1 MVRKEI
7 QVLSKNTIDQ
17 IAAGEVIERPASVV
31 KELTENAID
40 AGASAISVE
49 IKKGGISEIR
59 ITDNGCGIPVRQ
71 IHTAFLRHATSKLRE
86 AKELDSIH
94 SLGFRGEA
102 LSSIAAVSMVT
113 MITKASEEDFGSQFM
128 IEGGE
133 EGELQ
138 EIGAP
143 DGTTFIVRNLF
154 YNTPARKKF
163 LKSQQTESGYVQS
176 MMEHL
181 ALSHPEISFRF
192 STDGRER
199 LQTSGNGK
207 TEDVVYQIFG
217 REIVKNLLPI
227 EQKTEYYSLKGFLG
241 NYTVNRGNRDFENFF
256 VNGRLVEDKILRKA
270 VEEGYRGFLMQ
281 HQFPFAV
288 LFFQFPDGAIDVN
301 VHPAKKEIR
310 MDHGPEVL
318 SLLSAAVH
326 ERLTRRDDIIEVT
339 LTKEKKE
346 DHVTPKVSALP
357 FEEKH
362 LKQVNRAV
370 EEHAASVLK
379 DTAISRYTEE
389 VTMPVD
395 VKVTSEKDEAVAAES
410 SVVSDSPVIVDN
422 PVYSDSKPVQMSFLS
437 EESRPFYR
445 IIGQVFDTYWM
456 FEYDGKLYILDQ
468 HAAHEKVNYERLMA
482 SLKNK
487 TMTSQMVSPALMIT
501 LSIQEAAAL
510 EEHRADIEALGFAF
524 ESFGGHEYRITATP
538 GNLYSIDTKHLFM
551 DLAAQAVSWKADEES
566 ALIRERVATIACKA
580 SIKGNQRISQME
592 LEKLLDELLML
603 DEPFHCPH
611 GRPTMVSLTRDEL
624 DKMFKRIVS

>member
-59 ITDNGCGIPVRQ
+59 ITDNGCGIPVKQ

-207 TEDVVYQIFG
+207 IEDVVYQIFG

-288 LFFQFPDGAIDVN
+288 LFFQFPDGTIDVN

-379 DTAISRYTEE
+379 DTAISRYTE
-389 VTMPVD
+389 
-395 VKVTSEKDEAVAAES
+395 KVT
-410 SVVSDSPVIVDN
+410 
-422 PVYSDSKPVQMSFLS
+422 KPVQMSFLS
-437 EESRPFYR
+437 EKSRPFYR

-487 TMTSQMVSPALMIT
+487 TMTSQMVSPALIIT

>member
-59 ITDNGCGIPVRQ
+59 ITDNGCGIPVKQ

-207 TEDVVYQIFG
+207 AEDVVYQIFG

-288 LFFQFPDGAIDVN
+288 LFFQFPDGTIDVN

-326 ERLTRRDDIIEVT
+326 ERLTRRDDIIAVT

-389 VTMPVD
+389 VT
-395 VKVTSEKDEAVAAES
+395 
-410 SVVSDSPVIVDN
+410 
-422 PVYSDSKPVQMSFLS
+422 KPVQMSFLS
-437 EESRPFYR
+437 EKSRPFYR

-487 TMTSQMVSPALMIT
+487 TMTSQMVSPALIIT
-501 LSIQEAAAL
+501 LSIQEAAAI

>member
-59 ITDNGCGIPVRQ
+59 ITDNGCGIPVKQ

-192 STDGRER
+192 STDGRQR
-199 LQTSGNGK
+199 LPTSGNGK
-207 TEDVVYQIFG
+207 IEDVVYQIFG

-288 LFFQFPDGAIDVN
+288 LFFQFPDGTIDVN

-326 ERLTRRDDIIEVT
+326 ERLTRRDDIIAVT

-379 DTAISRYTEE
+379 DTAISRYTKE
-389 VTMPVD
+389 VT
-395 VKVTSEKDEAVAAES
+395 
-410 SVVSDSPVIVDN
+410 
-422 PVYSDSKPVQMSFLS
+422 KPVQMSFIS
-437 EESRPFYR
+437 EKSRPFYR

-487 TMTSQMVSPALMIT
+487 TMTSQMVSPALIIT
-501 LSIQEAAAL
+501 LSIQEAAAV
-510 EEHRADIEALGFAF
+510 EEHRSDIEALGFEF
-524 ESFGGHEYRITATP
+524 ESLGGHEYRITATP

-551 DLAAQAVSWKADEES
+551 DLAAQAISWKADEES

>member
-31 KELTENAID
+31 KELTENSID

-59 ITDNGCGIPVRQ
+59 ITDNGCGIPVKQ

-207 TEDVVYQIFG
+207 IEDVVYQIFG

-288 LFFQFPDGAIDVN
+288 LFFQFPDGTIDVN

-389 VTMPVD
+389 VT
-395 VKVTSEKDEAVAAES
+395 
-410 SVVSDSPVIVDN
+410 
-422 PVYSDSKPVQMSFLS
+422 KPVQMSFIS
-437 EESRPFYR
+437 EKSRPFYR

-487 TMTSQMVSPALMIT
+487 TMTSQMVSPALIIT

>member
-59 ITDNGCGIPVRQ
+59 ITDNGCGIPVKQ

-207 TEDVVYQIFG
+207 IEDVVYQIFG

-288 LFFQFPDGAIDVN
+288 LFFQFPDGTIDVN

-326 ERLTRRDDIIEVT
+326 ERLTRRDDIIAVT

-389 VTMPVD
+389 VT
-395 VKVTSEKDEAVAAES
+395 
-410 SVVSDSPVIVDN
+410 
-422 PVYSDSKPVQMSFLS
+422 KPVQMSFLS
-437 EESRPFYR
+437 EKSRPFYR

-487 TMTSQMVSPALMIT
+487 TMTSQMVSPALIIT

>member
-59 ITDNGCGIPVRQ
+59 ITDNGCGIPVKQ

-143 DGTTFIVRNLF
+143 DGTTFIVRNIF

-207 TEDVVYQIFG
+207 IEDVVYQIFG

-256 VNGRLVEDKILRKA
+256 VNGRLVEDNILRKA

-288 LFFQFPDGAIDVN
+288 LFFQFPDGTIDVN

-326 ERLTRRDDIIEVT
+326 ERLTRRDDIITVT

-389 VTMPVD
+389 VT
-395 VKVTSEKDEAVAAES
+395 
-410 SVVSDSPVIVDN
+410 
-422 PVYSDSKPVQMSFLS
+422 KPVQMSFLS
-437 EESRPFYR
+437 EKSRPFYR

-487 TMTSQMVSPALMIT
+487 TMTSQMVSPALIIT

>member
-59 ITDNGCGIPVRQ
+59 ITDNGCGIPVKQ

-207 TEDVVYQIFG
+207 IEDVVYQIFG

-288 LFFQFPDGAIDVN
+288 LFFQFPDGTIDVN
-301 VHPAKKEIR
+301 VHPAKREIR

-389 VTMPVD
+389 VT
-395 VKVTSEKDEAVAAES
+395 
-410 SVVSDSPVIVDN
+410 
-422 PVYSDSKPVQMSFLS
+422 KPVQMSFIS
-437 EESRPFYR
+437 EKSRPFYR

-487 TMTSQMVSPALMIT
+487 TMTSQMVSPALIIT

-510 EEHRADIEALGFAF
+510 EEHRSDIEALGFEF

>member
-59 ITDNGCGIPVRQ
+59 ITDNGCGIPVKQ

-207 TEDVVYQIFG
+207 IEDVVYQIFG

-288 LFFQFPDGAIDVN
+288 LFFQFPDGTIDVN

-389 VTMPVD
+389 VT
-395 VKVTSEKDEAVAAES
+395 
-410 SVVSDSPVIVDN
+410 
-422 PVYSDSKPVQMSFLS
+422 KPVQMSFIS
-437 EESRPFYR
+437 EKSRPFYR

-487 TMTSQMVSPALMIT
+487 TLTSQMASPALIIT

>member
-31 KELTENAID
+31 KELPENAID

-59 ITDNGCGIPVRQ
+59 ITDNGCGIPVKQ

-207 TEDVVYQIFG
+207 IEDVVYQIFG

-288 LFFQFPDGAIDVN
+288 LFFQFPDGTIDVN

-326 ERLTRRDDIIEVT
+326 ERLTRRDDIIAVT

-389 VTMPVD
+389 VT
-395 VKVTSEKDEAVAAES
+395 
-410 SVVSDSPVIVDN
+410 
-422 PVYSDSKPVQMSFLS
+422 KPVQMSFIS
-437 EESRPFYR
+437 EKSRPFYR

-487 TMTSQMVSPALMIT
+487 TMTSQMVSPALIIT

-510 EEHRADIEALGFAF
+510 EEHRSDIEALGFEF

>member
-7 QVLSKNTIDQ
+7 QILSKNTIDQ

-59 ITDNGCGIPVRQ
+59 ITDNGCGIPVKQ

-207 TEDVVYQIFG
+207 IEDVVYQIFG

-288 LFFQFPDGAIDVN
+288 LFFQFPDGTIDVN

-389 VTMPVD
+389 VT
-395 VKVTSEKDEAVAAES
+395 
-410 SVVSDSPVIVDN
+410 
-422 PVYSDSKPVQMSFLS
+422 KPVQMSFLS
-437 EESRPFYR
+437 EKSRPFYR

-487 TMTSQMVSPALMIT
+487 TMTSQMVSPALIIT

>member
-59 ITDNGCGIPVRQ
+59 ITDNGCGIPVKQ

-207 TEDVVYQIFG
+207 IEDVVYQIFG

-288 LFFQFPDGAIDVN
+288 LFFQFPDGTIDVN

-389 VTMPVD
+389 VT
-395 VKVTSEKDEAVAAES
+395 
-410 SVVSDSPVIVDN
+410 
-422 PVYSDSKPVQMSFLS
+422 KPVQMSFIS
-437 EESRPFYR
+437 EKSRPFYR

-487 TMTSQMVSPALMIT
+487 TMTSQMVSPALIIT

>member
-59 ITDNGCGIPVRQ
+59 ITDNGCGIPVKQ
-71 IHTAFLRHATSKLRE
+71 IHTAFLRHATSKLRK

-288 LFFQFPDGAIDVN
+288 LFFQFPDGTIDVN

-326 ERLTRRDDIIEVT
+326 ERLTRRDDIIAVT

-389 VTMPVD
+389 VT
-395 VKVTSEKDEAVAAES
+395 
-410 SVVSDSPVIVDN
+410 
-422 PVYSDSKPVQMSFLS
+422 KPVQMSFIS
-437 EESRPFYR
+437 EKSRPFYR

-487 TMTSQMVSPALMIT
+487 TMTSQMVSPALIIT

>member
-59 ITDNGCGIPVRQ
+59 ITDNGCGIPVKQ

-94 SLGFRGEA
+94 SLEFRGEA

-207 TEDVVYQIFG
+207 IEDVVYQIFG

-288 LFFQFPDGAIDVN
+288 LFFQFPDGTIDVN

-326 ERLTRRDDIIEVT
+326 ERLTRRDDIIAVT

-389 VTMPVD
+389 VT
-395 VKVTSEKDEAVAAES
+395 
-410 SVVSDSPVIVDN
+410 
-422 PVYSDSKPVQMSFLS
+422 KPVQMSFLS
-437 EESRPFYR
+437 EKSRPFYR

-487 TMTSQMVSPALMIT
+487 TMTSQMVSPALIIT

>member
-59 ITDNGCGIPVRQ
+59 ITDNGCGIPVKQ

-288 LFFQFPDGAIDVN
+288 LFFQFPDGTIDVN

-389 VTMPVD
+389 VT
-395 VKVTSEKDEAVAAES
+395 
-410 SVVSDSPVIVDN
+410 
-422 PVYSDSKPVQMSFLS
+422 KPVQMSFIS
-437 EESRPFYR
+437 EKSRPFYR

-487 TMTSQMVSPALMIT
+487 TMTSQMVSPALIIT

>member
-59 ITDNGCGIPVRQ
+59 ITDNGCGIPVKQ
-71 IHTAFLRHATSKLRE
+71 IHAAFLRHATSKLRE

-128 IEGGE
+128 IEGGK

-217 REIVKNLLPI
+217 REIVKNLLTI

-288 LFFQFPDGAIDVN
+288 LFFQFPDGTIDVN

-389 VTMPVD
+389 VT
-395 VKVTSEKDEAVAAES
+395 
-410 SVVSDSPVIVDN
+410 
-422 PVYSDSKPVQMSFLS
+422 KPVQMSFLS
-437 EESRPFYR
+437 EKSRPFYR

-487 TMTSQMVSPALMIT
+487 TMTSQMVSPALIIT
-501 LSIQEAAAL
+501 LSNQEAAAL
-510 EEHRADIEALGFAF
+510 EEHRSDIEALGFAF

>member
-59 ITDNGCGIPVRQ
+59 ITDNGCGIPVKQ

-207 TEDVVYQIFG
+207 IEDVVYQIFG

-288 LFFQFPDGAIDVN
+288 LFFQFPDGTIDVN

-379 DTAISRYTEE
+379 DTAIARYTE
-389 VTMPVD
+389 
-395 VKVTSEKDEAVAAES
+395 KVT
-410 SVVSDSPVIVDN
+410 
-422 PVYSDSKPVQMSFLS
+422 KPVQMSFLS
-437 EESRPFYR
+437 EKSRPFYR

-487 TMTSQMVSPALMIT
+487 TMTSQMVSPALIIT
-501 LSIQEAAAL
+501 LSVQEAAAL
-510 EEHRADIEALGFAF
+510 EEHRSDIEALGFAF

>member
-59 ITDNGCGIPVRQ
+59 ITDNGCGIPVKQ

-86 AKELDSIH
+86 TKELDSIH

-288 LFFQFPDGAIDVN
+288 LFFQFPDGTIDVN

-326 ERLTRRDDIIEVT
+326 ERLTRRDDIIAVT

-389 VTMPVD
+389 VT
-395 VKVTSEKDEAVAAES
+395 
-410 SVVSDSPVIVDN
+410 
-422 PVYSDSKPVQMSFLS
+422 KPVQMSFLS
-437 EESRPFYR
+437 EKSRPFYR

-487 TMTSQMVSPALMIT
+487 TMTSQMVSPALIIT

>member
-59 ITDNGCGIPVRQ
+59 ITDNGCGIPVKQ

-207 TEDVVYQIFG
+207 IEDVVYQIFG

-288 LFFQFPDGAIDVN
+288 LFFQFPDGTIDVN

-326 ERLTRRDDIIEVT
+326 ERLTRRDDIIAVT

-389 VTMPVD
+389 VT
-395 VKVTSEKDEAVAAES
+395 
-410 SVVSDSPVIVDN
+410 
-422 PVYSDSKPVQMSFLS
+422 KPVQMSFIS
-437 EESRPFYR
+437 EKSRPFYR

-487 TMTSQMVSPALMIT
+487 TMTSQMVSPALIIT
-501 LSIQEAAAL
+501 LSIQEAEAL

>member
-7 QVLSKNTIDQ
+7 QILSKNTIDQ

-59 ITDNGCGIPVRQ
+59 ITDNGCGIPVKQ

-207 TEDVVYQIFG
+207 IEDVVYQIFG

-288 LFFQFPDGAIDVN
+288 LFFQFPDGTIDVN

-326 ERLTRRDDIIEVT
+326 ERLTRRDDIIAVT

-389 VTMPVD
+389 VT
-395 VKVTSEKDEAVAAES
+395 
-410 SVVSDSPVIVDN
+410 
-422 PVYSDSKPVQMSFLS
+422 KPVQMSFLS
-437 EESRPFYR
+437 EKSRPFYR

-487 TMTSQMVSPALMIT
+487 TMTSQMVSPALIIT
-501 LSIQEAAAL
+501 LSIQEAAAI

>member
-59 ITDNGCGIPVRQ
+59 ITDNGCGIPVKQ

-288 LFFQFPDGAIDVN
+288 LFFQFPDGTIDVN

-326 ERLTRRDDIIEVT
+326 ERLTRRDDIIAVT

-389 VTMPVD
+389 VT
-395 VKVTSEKDEAVAAES
+395 
-410 SVVSDSPVIVDN
+410 
-422 PVYSDSKPVQMSFLS
+422 KPVQMSFIS
-437 EESRPFYR
+437 EKSRPFYR

-487 TMTSQMVSPALMIT
+487 TMTSQMVSPALIIT

>member
-59 ITDNGCGIPVRQ
+59 ITDNGCGIPVKQ

-163 LKSQQTESGYVQS
+163 LKSQQTESGHVQS

-207 TEDVVYQIFG
+207 IEDVVYQIFG

-288 LFFQFPDGAIDVN
+288 LFFQFPDGTIDVN

-326 ERLTRRDDIIEVT
+326 ERLTRRDDIIAVT

-389 VTMPVD
+389 VT
-395 VKVTSEKDEAVAAES
+395 
-410 SVVSDSPVIVDN
+410 
-422 PVYSDSKPVQMSFLS
+422 KPVQMSFIS
-437 EESRPFYR
+437 EKSRPFYR

-487 TMTSQMVSPALMIT
+487 TMTSQMVSPALIIT

>member
-31 KELTENAID
+31 KELPENAID

-59 ITDNGCGIPVRQ
+59 ITDNGCGIPVKQ

-207 TEDVVYQIFG
+207 IEDVVYQIFG

-288 LFFQFPDGAIDVN
+288 LFFQFPDGTIDVN

-326 ERLTRRDDIIEVT
+326 ERLTRRDDIIAVT

-389 VTMPVD
+389 VT
-395 VKVTSEKDEAVAAES
+395 
-410 SVVSDSPVIVDN
+410 
-422 PVYSDSKPVQMSFLS
+422 KPVQMSFIS
-437 EESRPFYR
+437 EKSRPFYR

-487 TMTSQMVSPALMIT
+487 TMTSQMVSPALIIT

-510 EEHRADIEALGFAF
+510 EEHRADIEALGFEF

>member
-7 QVLSKNTIDQ
+7 QILSKNTIDQ

-59 ITDNGCGIPVRQ
+59 ITDNGCGIPVKQ

-207 TEDVVYQIFG
+207 IEDVVYQIFG

-288 LFFQFPDGAIDVN
+288 LFFQFPDGTIDVN

-389 VTMPVD
+389 VT
-395 VKVTSEKDEAVAAES
+395 
-410 SVVSDSPVIVDN
+410 
-422 PVYSDSKPVQMSFLS
+422 KPVQMSFIS
-437 EESRPFYR
+437 EKSRPFYR

-487 TMTSQMVSPALMIT
+487 TMTSQMVSPALIIT
-501 LSIQEAAAL
+501 LSIQEAAAI

>member
-59 ITDNGCGIPVRQ
+59 ITDNGCGIPVKQ

-207 TEDVVYQIFG
+207 IEDVVYQIFG

-288 LFFQFPDGAIDVN
+288 LFFQFPDGTIDVN

-326 ERLTRRDDIIEVT
+326 ERLTRRDDIIAVT

-389 VTMPVD
+389 VT
-395 VKVTSEKDEAVAAES
+395 
-410 SVVSDSPVIVDN
+410 
-422 PVYSDSKPVQMSFLS
+422 KPVQMSFIS
-437 EESRPFYR
+437 EKSRPFYR

-487 TMTSQMVSPALMIT
+487 TMTSQMVSPALIIT

>member
-1 MVRKEI
+1 
-7 QVLSKNTIDQ
+7 
-17 IAAGEVIERPASVV
+17 
-31 KELTENAID
+31 
-40 AGASAISVE
+40 
-49 IKKGGISEIR
+49 
-59 ITDNGCGIPVRQ
+59 
-71 IHTAFLRHATSKLRE
+71 
-86 AKELDSIH
+86 
-94 SLGFRGEA
+94 
-102 LSSIAAVSMVT
+102 
-113 MITKASEEDFGSQFM
+113 
-128 IEGGE
+128 
-133 EGELQ
+133 
-138 EIGAP
+138 
-143 DGTTFIVRNLF
+143 
-154 YNTPARKKF
+154 
-163 LKSQQTESGYVQS
+163 
-176 MMEHL
+176 
-181 ALSHPEISFRF
+181 
-192 STDGRER
+192 
-199 LQTSGNGK
+199 
-207 TEDVVYQIFG
+207 
-217 REIVKNLLPI
+217 
-227 EQKTEYYSLKGFLG
+227 
-241 NYTVNRGNRDFENFF
+241 
-256 VNGRLVEDKILRKA
+256 
-270 VEEGYRGFLMQ
+270 MQ

-288 LFFQFPDGAIDVN
+288 LFFQFPDGTIDVN

-326 ERLTRRDDIIEVT
+326 ERLTRRDDIIAVT

-389 VTMPVD
+389 VT
-395 VKVTSEKDEAVAAES
+395 
-410 SVVSDSPVIVDN
+410 
-422 PVYSDSKPVQMSFLS
+422 KPVQMSFLS
-437 EESRPFYR
+437 EKSRPFYR

-487 TMTSQMVSPALMIT
+487 TMTSQMVSPALIIT

-510 EEHRADIEALGFAF
+510 EEHRSDIEALGFAF

>member
-59 ITDNGCGIPVRQ
+59 ITDNGCGIPVKQ

-288 LFFQFPDGAIDVN
+288 LFFQFPDGTIDVN

-326 ERLTRRDDIIEVT
+326 ERLTRRDDIIAVT

-389 VTMPVD
+389 VT
-395 VKVTSEKDEAVAAES
+395 
-410 SVVSDSPVIVDN
+410 
-422 PVYSDSKPVQMSFLS
+422 KPVQMSFLS
-437 EESRPFYR
+437 EKSRPFYR

-487 TMTSQMVSPALMIT
+487 TMTSQMVSPALIIT

>member
-7 QVLSKNTIDQ
+7 QILSKNTIDQ

-59 ITDNGCGIPVRQ
+59 ITDNGCGIPVKQ

-207 TEDVVYQIFG
+207 AEDVVYQIFG

-288 LFFQFPDGAIDVN
+288 LFFQFPDGTIDVN

-389 VTMPVD
+389 VT
-395 VKVTSEKDEAVAAES
+395 
-410 SVVSDSPVIVDN
+410 
-422 PVYSDSKPVQMSFLS
+422 KPVQMSFIS
-437 EESRPFYR
+437 EKSRPFYR

-487 TMTSQMVSPALMIT
+487 TMTSQMVSPALIIT
-501 LSIQEAAAL
+501 LSIQEAAAI

>member
-59 ITDNGCGIPVRQ
+59 ITDNGCGIPVKQ

-207 TEDVVYQIFG
+207 IEDVVYQIFG

-288 LFFQFPDGAIDVN
+288 LFFQFPDGTIDVN

-310 MDHGPEVL
+310 LDHGPEVL

-326 ERLTRRDDIIEVT
+326 ERLTRRDDIIAVT

-389 VTMPVD
+389 VT
-395 VKVTSEKDEAVAAES
+395 
-410 SVVSDSPVIVDN
+410 
-422 PVYSDSKPVQMSFLS
+422 KPVQMSFLS
-437 EESRPFYR
+437 EKSRPFYR

-487 TMTSQMVSPALMIT
+487 TMTSQMVSPALIIT

>member
-59 ITDNGCGIPVRQ
+59 ITDNGCGIPVKQ

-207 TEDVVYQIFG
+207 IEDVVYQIFG

-288 LFFQFPDGAIDVN
+288 LFFQFPDGTIDVN

-326 ERLTRRDDIIEVT
+326 ERLTRRDDIIAVT

-389 VTMPVD
+389 VT
-395 VKVTSEKDEAVAAES
+395 
-410 SVVSDSPVIVDN
+410 
-422 PVYSDSKPVQMSFLS
+422 KPVQMSFLS
-437 EESRPFYR
+437 EKSRPFYR

-487 TMTSQMVSPALMIT
+487 TMTSQMVSPALIIT

-551 DLAAQAVSWKADEES
+551 DLAAQAISWKADEES